1 MSVLHVAKETFAQ
14 CESIANEIPSGKELT
29 GVLSIAGGMIGSYT
43 EHEVV
48 DLFYRPEQW
57 DKLAKATDNDNI
69 GDIMYAMTHVFNL
82 RAMMPAQDK
91 AIERLLTKKLEPK
104 HKDGLAK
111 VLRKL
116 TRTAVMHVHRQRRPT
131 IEDGQRTYKHT
142 YKQHI
147 KVLSWAKK
155 FDFEEDLEF
164 EGETKKRKAEEEE
177 THVEALKKTRV

>member
-1 MSVLHVAKETFAQ
+1 MSVLNVAKEAFAL
-14 CESIANEIPSGKELT
+14 CVTISKEIPSGNELT
-29 GVLSIAGGMIGSYT
+29 GVLSIAGGIIGSYA

-57 DKLAKATDNDNI
+57 DKLAKTTDNDNI
-69 GDIMYAMTHVFNL
+69 GDIMYALTHVFNL
-82 RAMMPAQDK
+82 RTMMPNQDK
-91 AIERLLTKKLEPK
+91 AIERLLTKSLEPK
-104 HKDGLAK
+104 HKDKLAK

-116 TRTAVMHVHRQRRPT
+116 MRTAVMHVHSKRKPI

-155 FDFEEDLEF
+155 FDFEQDLVF
-164 EGETKKRKAEEEE
+164 EGETKKRKAVDE
-177 THVEALKKTRV
+177 THVEELKKQTL